1 MKLYKDKISCYST
14 DLDQEYLVFEL
25 TAEDSTQAKLEIN
38 GGLVDLQS
46 WPELSQMIYAALQE
60 MFPNV
65 E

>member
-46 WPELSQMIYAALQE
+46 WPELIQMIHTALKE
-60 MFPNV
+60 MFPQP
-65 E
+65 